1 MYMEKFRDS
10 LKDSTNDTADF
21 NNADVYFLVLGN
33 NSVTVDTETSL
44 DSKNCMEASSQPLA
58 LYELYAIKS
67 MVFLV
72 QLKVDRVVRL
82 HAFLAKVVRRRDF
95 GGVEIV
101 AVAQVSN

>member
-1 MYMEKFRDS
+1 MDKFRDS

-21 NNADVYFLVLGN
+21 NNADVYFLALGN
-33 NSVTVDTETSL
+33 TSVKVNAETSL
-44 DSKNCMEASSQPLA
+44 DSNSLDTVSQSLS

-72 QLKVDRVVRL
+72 QLKVDRVVGL
-82 HAFLAKVVRRRDF
+82 HAFLGKVGRRRDF
-95 GGVEIV
+95 NGVEIV